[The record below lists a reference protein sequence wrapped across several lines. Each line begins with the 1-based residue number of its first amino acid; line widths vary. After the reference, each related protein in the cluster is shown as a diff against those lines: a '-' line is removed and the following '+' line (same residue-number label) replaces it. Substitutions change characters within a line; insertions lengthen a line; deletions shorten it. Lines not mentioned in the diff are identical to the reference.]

1 MVTGGIRRKQ
11 AAEKVIE
18 SGVDMVGIATALAI
32 EPNLPNAWKQGQ
44 NLTPELKPITWKNKT
59 LASLANMA
67 VVKFHLRNL
76 SAGKNKTKCFTSLG
90 FNFAT
95 INYVMPYSPI
105 QKGMR
110 DYSFAS

>member
-1 MVTGGIRRKQ
+1 MAYAVNKRQ
-11 AAEKVIE
+11 KVIE

-76 SAGKNKTKCFTSLG
+76 SAGKKQNQMFHQLG
-90 FNFAT
+90 L
-95 INYVMPYSPI
+95 
-105 QKGMR
+105 
-110 DYSFAS
+110 